1 MRSYLVEAYAS
12 PTTQVTDLH
21 RAAREAALTSTL
33 AGVAVHHVTTILIR
47 DDETCF
53 HVFDADSVEA
63 VRSAAERGAIRAHR
77 IVPAEAR

>member
-1 MRSYLVEAYAS
+1 MRSFLVEAYA
-12 PTTQVTDLH
+12 PATTVVAELH
-21 RAAREAALTSTL
+21 QAARQAALSSTL
-33 AGVAVHHVTTILIR
+33 AGVAVHHVTTILVR

-63 VRSAAERGAIRAHR
+63 VRSAAERGAIPAHR